1 MSLETDIQANT
12 AAILELT
19 AAILGNKAAP
29 APAPPKKAAAAP
41 PATKPAAA
49 PPPPPTPTREAVT
62 AACVAV
68 NGARGQ
74 DTAKKAIKQFGK
86 ADMLKDGAIVIDVA
100 INRIPAGFDAAGQ
113 PLVQTEGKNAGKPKI
128 ITTGDVEFE
137 KAKEVASFITPV
149 PGGVG
154 PVTVA
159 MLLRNTIECAKS

>member
-86 ADMLKDGAIVIDVA
+86 ADMLKDVQPENFAALIAGCEAILAAPV
-100 INRIPAGFDAAGQ
+100 DAEEAQ
-113 PLVQTEGKNAGKPKI
+113 DEPEL
-128 ITTGDVEFE
+128 
-137 KAKEVASFITPV
+137 
-149 PGGVG
+149 
-154 PVTVA
+154 
-159 MLLRNTIECAKS
+159 